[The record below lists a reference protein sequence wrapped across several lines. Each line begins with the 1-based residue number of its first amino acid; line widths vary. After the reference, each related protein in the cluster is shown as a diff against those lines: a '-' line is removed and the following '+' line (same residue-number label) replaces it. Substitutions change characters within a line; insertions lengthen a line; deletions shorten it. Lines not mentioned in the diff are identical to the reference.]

1 MKKGRV
7 GALFCHM
14 TIVSSALFR
23 TPLRLRG
30 TALLSPSINTT
41 DGRAWFMGELPRVKA
56 SDDAIAEGALVVS
69 CFPGVSHVSSIVA
82 HYLIERLELKFIG
95 GVVDARLPPVALIH
109 EGKPMPPVR
118 MYAGK
123 PVCDMEQCDS
133 VVVLVSEAPIP
144 PKMCLPLAEALLNYS
159 HEKGFQAGV
168 LIDSF
173 SHQQESGHEV
183 MDSDETDETLLGIGA
198 TDWAIEQLKE
208 LEIPLLEAG
217 MIAGMSG
224 VLLGEGRRRKLNMM
238 CIMAEATG
246 GIPDARAAARVIEKL
261 NNLLPTIE
269 LDTEPL
275 LEEAV
280 RIETQIKAMM
290 EHKLGTAGEEQGD
303 NEGNAMLYG

>member
-1 MKKGRV
+1 
-7 GALFCHM
+7 
-14 TIVSSALFR
+14 
-23 TPLRLRG
+23 
-30 TALLSPSINTT
+30 
-41 DGRAWFMGELPRVKA
+41 MGELPRVKA

-144 PKMCLPLAEALLNYS
+144 PKMCLPLSEALLNYS

-183 MDSDETDETLLGIGA
+183 MDSDDTDETLLGIGA
-198 TDWAIEQLKE
+198 TDWAIEQLKK
-208 LEIPLLEAG
+208 LDIPLLEAG

-238 CIMAEATG
+238 CIMAEAAG

-261 NNLLPTIE
+261 NKLLPAIE

-290 EHKLGTAGEEQGD
+290 EHQLGAAGEEQGD
-303 NEGNAMLYG
+303 DGTNAMLYG